1 MAVIE
6 PTRQQERREASTN
19 ALLDAAGLLVLEGG
33 FAAMTFA
40 AIGERA
46 GYSRA
51 MVTARFG
58 SRQGLIEALLDRL
71 ITRWKEQAYP
81 AGHTNTGLQSILA
94 LVEHAE
100 GRSQDDPVGL
110 RVFYALLFEA
120 IGGEPMLRDR
130 ILEFHE
136 DLRVRLV
143 EVAARGQ
150 RDGSIVRSVD
160 PVDEV
165 NFVIASL
172 RGIAYQWLLEPDFD
186 VARALA
192 HLRGVVGDHLAADP
206 GAAADR

>member
-1 MAVIE
+1 MAVVE

-19 ALLDAAGLLVLEGG
+19 ALLDAAGQLVLEGG

-58 SRQGLIEALLDRL
+58 SREGLIEALLDRL
-71 ITRWKEQAYP
+71 ITRWHEQTYP
-81 AGHTNTGLQSILA
+81 AGHSNTGLESILA
-94 LVEHAE
+94 LVDMARA
-100 GRSQDDPVGL
+100 RSQDEPSAL

-120 IGGEPMLRDR
+120 IGGEPILRDR
-130 ILEFHE
+130 ILAFHN
-136 DLRVRLV
+136 DLRIRLV

-150 RDGSIVRSVD
+150 TDGSITRSVN
-160 PVDEV
+160 PADEV
-165 NFVIASL
+165 NFVIGGI

-186 VARALA
+186 VARAFA
-192 HLRGVVGDHLAADP
+192 QFHDVVNDRLAAERD
-206 GAAADR
+206 

>member
-1 MAVIE
+1 MAVVE
-6 PTRQQERREASTN
+6 PTRQRERREASTN
-19 ALLDAAGLLVLEGG
+19 ALLDAAGQLVLEGG

-71 ITRWKEQAYP
+71 ITRWYEETYP
-81 AGHTNTGLQSILA
+81 TGHSNTGLQSILA
-94 LVEHAE
+94 LVDLARRQSEE
-100 GRSQDDPVGL
+100 EPDEL

-120 IGGEPMLRDR
+120 IGGEPVLRDR
-130 ILEFHE
+130 VLAFH
-136 DLRVRLV
+136 DDIRTRLI

-150 RDGSIVRSVD
+150 RDGSIVPSVD
-160 PVDEV
+160 PADEI
-165 NFVIASL
+165 NFVIGGI

-186 VARALA
+186 ATRAFKHLCEAVNDRLA
-192 HLRGVVGDHLAADP
+192 TNTE
-206 GAAADR
+206 